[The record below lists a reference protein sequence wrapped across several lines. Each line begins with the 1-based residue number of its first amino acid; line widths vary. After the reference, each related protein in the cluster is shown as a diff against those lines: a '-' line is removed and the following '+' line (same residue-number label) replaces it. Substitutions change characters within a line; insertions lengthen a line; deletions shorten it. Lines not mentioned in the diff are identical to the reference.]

1 MDNSLTCRLNQ
12 MTLLV
17 AEIKFDYTANT
28 NPFHASI
35 TENGKQQIEA
45 ETKSLLWDAQNHT
58 ELVDAIEETYGW
70 YVETVKFKEAK

>member
-1 MDNSLTCRLNQ
+1 

-17 AEIKFDYTANT
+17 TDIKFDYTSNT
-28 NPFHASI
+28 NPFYAPI
-35 TENGKQQIEA
+35 TEDGKQQIEA
-45 ETKSLLWDAQNHT
+45 EVKNLLWDARHHT

>member
-1 MDNSLTCRLNQ
+1 

-17 AEIKFDYTANT
+17 TEIQFDYTSNT
-28 NPFHASI
+28 NHFHASI
-35 TENGKQQIEA
+35 TEEKKQQIEL
-45 ETKSLLWDAQNHT
+45 ETKNLLWNAKNHT

>member
-1 MDNSLTCRLNQ
+1 

-17 AEIKFDYTANT
+17 TDIKFDYTANT
-28 NPFHASI
+28 NPFHAPI
-35 TENGKQQIEA
+35 TEDGKHQIESEA
-45 ETKSLLWDAQNHT
+45 KSLLWDAQNHT

>member
-1 MDNSLTCRLNQ
+1 

-17 AEIKFDYTANT
+17 TDIKFDYSSNT
-28 NPFHASI
+28 NPFHAPI
-35 TENGKQQIEA
+35 TEHGKHQIEA

-70 YVETVKFKEAK
+70 YVERVKFVEVNK

>member
-1 MDNSLTCRLNQ
+1 

-17 AEIKFDYTANT
+17 TKIKFDYSSNT
-28 NPFHASI
+28 NPFHAPI
-35 TENGKQQIEA
+35 TESGKQQIEA

-70 YVETVKFKEAK
+70 YVEKVKFVEFTK

>member
-1 MDNSLTCRLNQ
+1 

-17 AEIKFDYTANT
+17 TDIKFDYTSNT
-28 NPFHASI
+28 NPFYAPI
-35 TENGKQQIEA
+35 TEDGKQQIEA

-70 YVETVKFKEAK
+70 YVEKVKFVEVNK

>member
-1 MDNSLTCRLNQ
+1 

-17 AEIKFDYTANT
+17 TEIKFDYSSNT
-28 NPFHASI
+28 NPFHSPI
-35 TENGKQQIEA
+35 TEDGKHQIEA
-45 ETKSLLWDAQNHT
+45 ETKSLLWDVQTHS

>member
-1 MDNSLTCRLNQ
+1 

-17 AEIKFDYTANT
+17 TEIKFDYTSNT
-28 NPFHASI
+28 NPFHAPI

-45 ETKSLLWDAQNHT
+45 ETKNLLWDAQNHT

-70 YVETVKFKEAK
+70 YVETVKFEEAK

>member
-1 MDNSLTCRLNQ
+1 

-17 AEIKFDYTANT
+17 TDIKFDYTANT
-28 NPFHASI
+28 NPFHPPI
-35 TENGKQQIEA
+35 NEDGKQQIES

-70 YVETVKFKEAK
+70 YVETVKFKEVK